1 MTQSG
6 NGLIVFTKK
15 KYIVKDFYFYL
26 YNTATGSSS
35 WPKWPKCL
43 KEKKVLGKKK
53 YSVATTG
60 PECPN
65 LTTGE
70 KKVLI
75 KNVTK

>member
-6 NGLIVFTKK
+6 NGPIVFTKK

-43 KEKKVLGKKK
+43 KKYLLKKLLGGNNRARMDQFDYRGKKST
-53 YSVATTG
+53 Y
-60 PECPN
+60 
-65 LTTGE
+65 
-70 KKVLI
+70 KKCY
-75 KNVTK
+75 